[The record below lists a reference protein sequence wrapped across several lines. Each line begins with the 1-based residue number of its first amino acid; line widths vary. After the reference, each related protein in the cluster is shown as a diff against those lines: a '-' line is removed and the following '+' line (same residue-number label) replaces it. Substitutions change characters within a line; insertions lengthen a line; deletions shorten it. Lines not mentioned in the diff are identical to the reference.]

1 MNDKRYHWVQFLPEA
16 YFRNRE
22 WPRHSKTQGEKEGG
36 ELWRGGQE
44 EYKWDWREGKVLGGC
59 DAADA
64 ECRSAREWKWVYVG
78 ATVEL
83 RAAEGER
90 QRGVEICWEEAD
102 VRSTRSTRC
111 NPKHR
116 GHEKLIE
123 REREILKE
131 GRTVQKK
138 TISAIISKYKK
149 LNIHVQMCAC
159 SGC

>member
-1 MNDKRYHWVQFLPEA
+1 MIRDITESSSCLKLILGAENDPDTAKHRGRKREGRVL
-16 YFRNRE
+16 
-22 WPRHSKTQGEKEGG
+22 GG

-116 GHEKLIE
+116 GHVKLIE
-123 REREILKE
+123 RERERDSD
-131 GRTVQKK
+131 GRKD
-138 TISAIISKYKK
+138 SAERRQLELLSQSQSQ
-149 LNIHVQMCAC
+149 NTRN
-159 SGC
+159 